1 MFKERMFRWLQRE
14 EVIVKYI
21 EEEEK
26 RKVFL
31 LGHLGKKIGVITIS
45 ILLVLVIGGGA
56 AAAAYVTSKVDRM
69 EVKQLDAQKLEINQ
83 RSRA

>member
-31 LGHLGKKIGVITIS
+31 LGLWE
-45 ILLVLVIGGGA
+45 
-56 AAAAYVTSKVDRM
+56 R
-69 EVKQLDAQKLEINQ
+69 
-83 RSRA
+83 R